1 MRAVSVLLLIM
12 VTFVTAKVAAK
23 GVYLTVPAFL
33 EQSFGTTSPE
43 LHAHWLADQDKRR
56 AKEIFNRDY
65 AGLRVRYWRSGDR
78 TAWIFDE
85 IGKTQPITIGVLIA
99 EHQIKNISI
108 LEFRESRGGE
118 VRHPFF
124 TSQFVGLSLR
134 RQDSER
140 DNRDNKVEVNSTA
153 ELDGTIDGITGATLS
168 VRAVTRVAKFALYL
182 SRQVE
187 RQGQAVLHDSTTS
200 SR

>member
-12 VTFVTAKVAAK
+12 LLTFATAKVVAK
-23 GVYLTVPAFL
+23 GVYLTAPAFL
-33 EQSFGTTSPE
+33 EQCFGTTSPE
-43 LHAHWLADQDKRR
+43 LHAHWLTDQDKRR
-56 AKEIFNRDY
+56 AREIFNRDY

-85 IGKTQPITIGVLIA
+85 IGKTQPITIGVLVA

-118 VRHPFF
+118 IRHPFF

-140 DNRDNKVEVNSTA
+140 DSKAEVHDTA
-153 ELDGTIDGITGATLS
+153 ELDGTVDGITGATLS
-168 VRAVTRVAKFALYL
+168 VRAVTRVARFALYL
-182 SRQVE
+182 NRQVQL
-187 RQGQAVLHDSTTS
+187 QGQAVLHDSTTL

>member
-12 VTFVTAKVAAK
+12 LLTFATAKVVAK
-23 GVYLTVPAFL
+23 GVYLTAPAFL

-43 LHAHWLADQDKRR
+43 LHAHWLAEQDKRR

-99 EHQIKNISI
+99 EQQIKNISI

-118 VRHPFF
+118 IRHPFF

-140 DNRDNKVEVNSTA
+140 DSKGEVHNSA
-153 ELDGTIDGITGATLS
+153 ELDGTVDGITGATLS
-168 VRAVTRVAKFALYL
+168 VRAVTRVARFALYL
-182 SRQVE
+182 NRQVE
-187 RQGQAVLHDSTTS
+187 LQGQAVLHDSTTL

>member
-12 VTFVTAKVAAK
+12 LTFVTAKVVAK
-23 GVYLTVPAFL
+23 GVYLTAPEFL

-43 LHAHWLADQDKRR
+43 LHAHWLADQDKQR

-140 DNRDNKVEVNSTA
+140 DSKVEVDSTA

-168 VRAVTRVAKFALYL
+168 VRAVTRVARFALYL

>member
-12 VTFVTAKVAAK
+12 LPFVAAKVVAK
-23 GVYLTVPAFL
+23 GVYLTAPAFL

-43 LHAHWLADQDKRR
+43 LHAHWLTDEDKQR

-140 DNRDNKVEVNSTA
+140 DNKVEVDSTA

-182 SRQVE
+182 STQVE

>member
-12 VTFVTAKVAAK
+12 LLTFATAKVVAK
-23 GVYLTVPAFL
+23 GVYLTAPAFL

-118 VRHPFF
+118 IRHPFF

-140 DNRDNKVEVNSTA
+140 DSKAEVHNSA
-153 ELDGTIDGITGATLS
+153 ELDGTVDGITGATLS

-182 SRQVE
+182 NRQVE
-187 RQGQAVLHDSTTS
+187 LQGQAVLHDSTTL